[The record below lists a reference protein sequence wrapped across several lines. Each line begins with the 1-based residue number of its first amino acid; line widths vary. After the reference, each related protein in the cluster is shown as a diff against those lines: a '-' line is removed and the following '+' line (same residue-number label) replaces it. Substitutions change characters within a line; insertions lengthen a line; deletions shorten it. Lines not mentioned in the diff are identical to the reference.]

1 MYEAR
6 QNKEKVSRCLSFFN
20 SKNMQCF
27 TSKENSL
34 KNVFTNNYN
43 IPIQRLVVMANDDY
57 NTVTEERVWNNI
69 AHAEKFSGGPI
80 WDLQAHRTPDPD
92 AQSSKQLRFV
102 QHGSPGII
110 GIESGISLYR
120 KMTSDEQG
128 LRVMNNVESV
138 IFQSCYAGKDYFNN
152 STGKESNL
160 TAIFSHEIAK
170 DDRLNKDRDVFV
182 YGKNMTSFGFEGI
195 GDYVAVL
202 EDQKFNKHL
211 FNVHDAGNF
220 EGGGNIKNYTLI
232 PSSYSKQWKDFL
244 GKTKKGFFQ
253 KRRISKTL
261 DGAEEGWKRSKNIDN
276 NLIKKYLV
284 KNGQVQQI
292 FTNKEPQNS
301 IIAKEVY
308 KLEEAKSHIP
318 ISSDLQSGGNE
329 H

>member
-1 MYEAR
+1 MYEAK
-6 QNKEKVSRCLSFFN
+6 QNKDKVSRCLSFLN

-27 TSKENSL
+27 TSEENSL
-34 KNVFTNNYN
+34 KKGFTNNYN
-43 IPIQRLVVMANDDY
+43 IAIQRLVVMVNDDY

-80 WDLQAHRTPDPD
+80 WDLQAHRTPYPD

-102 QHGSPGII
+102 QHGSPGKI

-138 IFQSCYAGKDYFNN
+138 IFQSCYAGKDYFDN
-152 STGKESNL
+152 SEGKESNL

-170 DDRLNKDRDVFV
+170 DSRLNKERDVFV

-202 EDQKFNKHL
+202 EDQKFNKYL
-211 FNVHDAGNF
+211 YNVHDAGNF

-244 GKTKKGFFQ
+244 DKTKKKFFQ
-253 KRRISKTL
+253 KRRISKTH

-284 KNGQVQQI
+284 KNGHVQQI
-292 FTNKEPQNS
+292 FTNKESQES
-301 IIAKEVY
+301 ILDDQVY
-308 KLEEAKSHIP
+308 LLERMSSSVP
-318 ISSDLQSGGNE
+318 SDLQSAIV
-329 H
+329 